1 MRLGVPCRRSSP
13 APLSNG
19 YIIVPGFQICFIA
32 CLSRVAHRRP
42 HLLAAVIAAE
52 RERIPVMSHC
62 ESCAHRLVVG
72 DALRISATHYP
83 YDLVG
88 QLYVV
93 FSTTSKSRIILITAP
108 GAMMAMRLSVSSG
121 KNTSAIFIIPFAAH
135 QSRIKV
141 IADRDM
147 GVYALYAEELHNLE
161 QCCARYMVYHCAVA
175 QRRHG
180 KLFLRYS
187 LTFTD

>member
-1 MRLGVPCRRSSP
+1 
-13 APLSNG
+13 
-19 YIIVPGFQICFIA
+19 
-32 CLSRVAHRRP
+32 
-42 HLLAAVIAAE
+42 
-52 RERIPVMSHC
+52 MSHC

-93 FSTTSKSRIILITAP
+93 FFHDLKVTDYIDN
-108 GAMMAMRLSVSSG
+108 GSG
-121 KNTSAIFIIPFAAH
+121 GYDGDAVECLLGEKHVGDLYYSLAAH

-180 KLFLRYS
+180 KLF
-187 LTFTD
+187 FCGIH